1 MSIEMAGGVC
11 CSLSSQGFH
20 QQLSQSQNRLV
31 LVDWPNDNKIKDNV
45 IKLSIDR
52 LIITGYTSTKN
63 EEMQSVE
70 RNLLE
75 HPITKLRIPKI
86 ENDSI
91 ILLDEHDNIIFTSKY
106 TCSEIIH
113 EIRDWDNLVEL
124 FADDLYTSIISSNI
138 SRYIIDTVKQLTPND
153 IINFML
159 KLCMYRKFYIDDLL
173 QQLMDLFPYQLII
186 QNDSGSKDPE
196 SDYDIRLGS
205 TDGSDAD
212 IDACVIFIEF
222 FSTNWC
228 LPCGIVFDT
237 NLYPRHLNRIE
248 PIFNVQGTGLGIF
261 MTICCDYPYY
271 FFTEVNDY
279 KQNKMSIIKLR
290 KSMTGKEWQDYI
302 NTITK
307 NDSDPSLKEFFHN
320 ADKVYWK
327 YTKKLLT
334 QISKPNQLI
343 ISALNEIT
351 NIVST
356 CQYDT
361 TKFEILWNKIH
372 YEMRPSLMEHS
383 SILFI
388 SYLRQARNLERE
400 IRKRKDLYD
409 NSFLHPILRIPP
421 NEMLYIDSLTVSMRH
436 KFSKAIYFANDACV
450 AEGSLYYVI
459 VEQYNNNADVSYVK
473 NKTSRTNLLT
483 NNHLYQSLNEQYG
496 NFLKYIKNYSN
507 KQVKQGRIIYRSSK
521 YLYRLL
527 NTIIDLGANQWNRM
541 DFDNDEH
548 IKKLGLI
555 VQEFL
560 LSIRKYKYP
569 FNQIN
574 SNDRAKISEYFALGI
589 FPTNSQLKTF
599 WEYRKLTLNKSSEL
613 FKYKHYPWNL
623 IQKFHYQSKIQD
635 LLISDLK
642 TFTTDIQDKQF
653 DGISCIKQHNC
664 LIIEQ
669 FTSSVYNLVIDCH
682 DKIYY
687 SYFRGIFDNIPGI
700 IRYIFD
706 WKITQFNIVINYAHH
721 KEYSNVKKSK
731 VYDYI
736 TLNNYIIGIIL
747 GIRLACFQMFIVA
760 PLVFLIEP
768 IQKSVWILKTLFKI
782 EQPYDRV
789 LLDTRAT
796 YVTLITGNISVVH
809 DSRIIDTGVTIGDAY
824 GTNRRISYIIS
835 ILRLLST
842 FMVQGI
848 VWFSWM
854 IVITDLTG
862 VFTTSVSLKYMYIM
876 QNLYIIC
883 LSCVSIIISV
893 LNIWTTIRRYLLLYT
908 SKNVQYLSTVREN
921 QGTRA
926 YYLSILTY
934 IIVGIIFNI
943 IFSVLNLDHAHW
955 FHIAPFSVTFD
966 TQPLRLNSIQL
977 IILII
982 SQGMAIAL
990 IDIINRSAHGKGRL
1004 PDDELSNRNR
1014 IGKKEWLNF
1023 PVGTI
1028 CSLLRLK
1035 KNKRKKD

>member
-1 MSIEMAGGVC
+1 MAGGVC
-11 CSLSSQGFH
+11 CLLSSQDFH

-31 LVDWPNDNKIKDNV
+31 LVDWLKEDKIKDNV
-45 IKLSIDR
+45 ITLSIDR
-52 LIITGYTSTKN
+52 MINTGCTSTKN
-63 EEMQSVE
+63 EEIQNLK
-70 RNLLE
+70 RNLFE
-75 HPITKLRIPKI
+75 YTITKLRKPKI

-113 EIRDWDNLVEL
+113 EIRNWDNLVEL
-124 FADDLYTSIISSNI
+124 FADDLHTDIISNDI

-153 IINFML
+153 ITKFML

-186 QNDSGSKDPE
+186 QNDTGSTDPE

-212 IDACVIFIEF
+212 IDACVIFNEF
-222 FSTNWC
+222 FSTHWC

-261 MTICCDYPYY
+261 MTIRCDYPYY

-307 NDSDPSLKEFFHN
+307 NDSNPSLKEFFHN
-320 ADKVYWK
+320 ADKTYWK

-334 QISKPNQLI
+334 QISKPNELI
-343 ISALNEIT
+343 LSALNEIT
-351 NIVST
+351 NIVPTVTT
-356 CQYDT
+356 CRYDT

-372 YEMRPSLMEHS
+372 HEMKPILMEHS
-383 SILFI
+383 NILFI

-409 NSFLHPILRIPP
+409 DSFLHPILRMPP

-450 AEGSLYYVI
+450 AEGSLYYVN
-459 VEQYNNNADVSYVK
+459 VEQYNNYADVSYVK
-473 NKTSRTNLLT
+473 DKTLRTNLLT

-507 KQVKQGRIIYRSSK
+507 KQVHHGRIIYRSSK

-541 DFDNDEH
+541 GFDNGEH

-569 FNQIN
+569 FNEMN

-589 FPTNSQLKTF
+589 FPTDSQLKNF
-599 WEYRKLTLNKSSEL
+599 WEYRRLTLNKSSKL

-635 LLISDLK
+635 LLIADLK
-642 TFTTDIQDKQF
+642 TLAIDIQDKQF
-653 DGISCIKQHNC
+653 DGISCIKQQNC
-664 LIIEQ
+664 LIIAQ
-669 FTSSVYNLVIDCH
+669 FTSPVYNLVINCH
-682 DKIYY
+682 NKIYY
-687 SYFRGIFDNIPGI
+687 SYFCGIFDNIPGI

-706 WKITQFNIVINYAHH
+706 WKITQFNIVIKYARH
-721 KEYSNVKKSK
+721 KEYSHVKKSK

-736 TLNNYIIGIIL
+736 TLNNYTIGIIF
-747 GIRLACFQMFIVA
+747 GIRLACFQMFIIA
-760 PLVFLIEP
+760 PMMFLIEP

-782 EQPYDRV
+782 EQPYDRI
-789 LLDTRAT
+789 LLDTRAA

-809 DSRIIDTGVTIGDAY
+809 DSRIIDTGVTISDAY
-824 GTNRRISYIIS
+824 GTNRRINYIIS
-835 ILRLLST
+835 ILRLLGT
-842 FMVQGI
+842 FMIQGI
-848 VWFSWM
+848 VWFGWM
-854 IVITDLTG
+854 IVITDLTS

-876 QNLYIIC
+876 QKLYIIC
-883 LSCVSIIISV
+883 LSCVCIIVSV
-893 LNIWTTIRRYLLLYT
+893 LNIWTTIRRYLLLYA
-908 SKNVQYLSTVREN
+908 SKNVQYLATVREN

-926 YYLSILTY
+926 YYLSLLTY

-943 IFSVLNLDHAHW
+943 IFTVLDLEHAQW
-955 FHIAPFSVTFD
+955 FHITPFAVIFD
-966 TQPLRLNSIQL
+966 TQPLRLSSIQL
-977 IILII
+977 ITLII

-990 IDIINRSAHGKGRL
+990 IDVINRSARGKERL
-1004 PDDELSNRNR
+1004 PDDELSNRNG
-1014 IGKKEWLNF
+1014 IGRKEWLNF

-1028 CSLLRLK
+1028 CSLLRFK